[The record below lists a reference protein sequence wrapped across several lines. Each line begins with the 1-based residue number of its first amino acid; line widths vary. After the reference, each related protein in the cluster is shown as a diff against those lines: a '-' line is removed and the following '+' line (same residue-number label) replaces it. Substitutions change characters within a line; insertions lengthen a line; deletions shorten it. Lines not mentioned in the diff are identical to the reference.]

1 MSNEN
6 ESNKEEP
13 FALNQKNLKNDILH
27 FKNEM
32 LRDIKNIQKNI
43 CEKFDISNN
52 VLKEKIEL
60 YDRKMQA
67 FNDKII
73 QITNLVVTDKDLK
86 EKIEKLSQSKVDLR
100 DHILTNEIKLS
111 NLEKEVRDR
120 VSKIEYILSDSVIY
134 PNVIGQKGKYKTFH
148 EFIDYILFQLNQN
161 IVYREKNSLDVN
173 SYKNKLE
180 NISQSLKMQL
190 DNIYKNTNEFTT
202 KSVNECEERIKG
214 ILLLYDDRFKEVRVE
229 NQNYIK
235 NLEIF
240 YKELKEDFKRLN
252 NMKTNIYNRFNQEVY
267 NIKRD
272 NIQVVKLFGNYK
284 KEFNLMKD
292 KLTKLS
298 EFIKD
303 VRFRINIGQEIKRR
317 EFYNMANRIDFS
329 KKHDDVSSGVKKYI
343 NGEINA
349 EQLATS
355 NRRLTR
361 SNVNNIVNINPNI
374 NNNNILDD
382 DLNNEESMNSINN
395 YLMKNKNFFD
405 FDDNNFNYPPQ
416 NKNRLSMQVDNS
428 MGRRKSVNSLM
439 SGSIS
444 FTNLKNSPLSHQQQ
458 NQNSLYKTIN
468 HSNGDLK
475 NPNNKNI
482 VNNDK
487 RYSQSSEI
495 AGRKRYQS
503 VFSKNNNMLIN
514 NIEKSFNINS
524 KNILDSE
531 DSKNSNEKL
540 NTKKINNQ
548 NINNKNIIIKEE
560 EESNSKIS
568 DSESN
573 NNRSISIEERNINNK
588 GNINKIKLNSNS
600 EKNMINKNKNIE
612 KLIPIPII
620 SRQKIND
627 ENTNKNKILS
637 HNNNN
642 ININTLK
649 NLNLNKPK
657 ELQNNPN
664 NRKLSDKKINNN
676 NIVIDCRTNQN
687 QNQNQNKSPIIHN
700 TPFVIE
706 KKSNNNLVVIEKK
719 TMNNNNYNHNSNNNI
734 NNKNSN
740 NNIII
745 NNNNNKNNNYINKQQ
760 DNNLMSKRKNEEIS
774 KIEIIDDKNNQISV
788 HSQTKIKK
796 NRDNNKDDKIKFS
809 QTSNNFATVKEI
821 TKNFGDQNKND
832 KVNNTIG
839 TEYKSFKGKKYS
851 GIDKLFINKIKENIV
866 PYETKN
872 INNKNKNK
880 KNVNKNKEKSN
891 NSNYNNGIVF
901 NQDESHTKHY
911 RNISMDEKN
920 IEAKNIQ
927 KMVNNLQSYISSYT
941 NGLEDSINNMYK
953 NKNNFIFKENN
964 YGEKISNNFRSNS
977 TNKNKEN
984 IYQIKLK

>member
-1 MSNEN
+1 MSNED
-6 ESNKEEP
+6 ELNKEEP

-32 LRDIKNIQKNI
+32 LKDIKNIQKTI
-43 CEKFDISNN
+43 VEKFDISNN

-73 QITNLVVTDKDLK
+73 QITNLIVTDKDLK
-86 EKIEKLSQSKVDLR
+86 EKVEKLNQSKLDLR
-100 DHILTNEIKLS
+100 DHILTNEIKLK
-111 NLEKEVRDR
+111 NLEKEVHDR

-148 EFIDYILFQLNQN
+148 EFIDYILFQLKQN
-161 IVYREKNSLDVN
+161 IVYREKNALDIN
-173 SYKNKLE
+173 SYKSKLE
-180 NISQSLKMQL
+180 NISLSLKMQL

-214 ILLLYDDRFKEVRVE
+214 LLLLYDDRFKDVRVE

-235 NLEIF
+235 NMEII
-240 YKELKEDFKRLN
+240 YKELKEDIKRLN
-252 NMKTNIYNRFNQEVY
+252 NMKSNIYNRFNQEVY

-284 KEFNLMKD
+284 KEFNVMKD

-349 EQLATS
+349 DQLAAS

-361 SNVNNIVNINPNI
+361 SNINNIN

-382 DLNNEESMNSINN
+382 DFNNDESMNSINN

-405 FDDNNFNYPPQ
+405 YDDNNFNYPPK

-428 MGRRKSVNSLM
+428 MGRRKSFSSLM

-444 FTNLKNSPLSHQQQ
+444 FTNLKNIPLSHQQQ
-458 NQNSLYKTIN
+458 NQNSFYKTIN

-482 VNNDK
+482 ENNDK

-514 NIEKSFNINS
+514 NIAKNFNINS

-540 NTKKINNQ
+540 NIKKINNQ

-560 EESNSKIS
+560 EESNSKTS

-573 NNRSISIEERNINNK
+573 NNKSISIEERNITNK
-588 GNINKIKLNSNS
+588 GNINKVRINSNS

-637 HNNNN
+637 HNNN

-649 NLNLNKPK
+649 NLNKPK
-657 ELQNNPN
+657 EPQNSLN

-706 KKSNNNLVVIEKK
+706 KKSYNTNPSTIEKK
-719 TMNNNNYNHNSNNNI
+719 TINNNNYNHNSNNNI

-740 NNIII
+740 NNIV
-745 NNNNNKNNNYINKQQ
+745 NNNNKNNNFINKQQ
-760 DNNLMSKRKNEEIS
+760 DNDNNLVNKRKNEENS

-796 NRDNNKDDKIKFS
+796 KRDNNKEDKIKFS
-809 QTSNNFATVKEI
+809 QTSYNFATIKVI
-821 TKNFGDQNKND
+821 AKNFGDKNKND
-832 KVNNTIG
+832 KINNTIE
-839 TEYKSFKGKKYS
+839 TEYKSFKGKKYN

-866 PYETKN
+866 PYETKI
-872 INNKNKNK
+872 INNKNK
-880 KNVNKNKEKSN
+880 KNVDKNKEKSN
-891 NSNYNNGIVF
+891 NNNYNNGIVF
-901 NQDESHTKHY
+901 NQDESHVKHY

-920 IEAKNIQ
+920 IEAKNLQ
-927 KMVNNLQSYISSYT
+927 RMVNNLQSYISSYT

-964 YGEKISNNFRSNS
+964 YGEKISYNLRSNS

-984 IYQIKLK
+984 IYQINLK